1 MLKLGAIALVHQL
14 TPPSQPSEGEEAV
27 QRDSLIEMASN
38 QEAKG
43 WTSDKE
49 DRDCWIP
56 PPGTRG
62 MQISSNPEYPKPQA
76 AHQRGERNDS
86 PDQAD
91 AMMYFLKTAR
101 KHGNRQA
108 EHQSV
113 NKN

>member
-1 MLKLGAIALVHQL
+1 MSDDLLGHQS
-14 TPPSQPSEGEEAV
+14 TPPSQPVGGEQAV
-27 QRDSLIEMASN
+27 PQEFLIEMASN

-49 DRDCWIP
+49 YGDCWIP
-56 PPGTRG
+56 APGTRG
-62 MQISSNPEYPKPQA
+62 MQISSNPEEPKRQA
-76 AHQRGERNDS
+76 ADQRGERNDS

-91 AMMYFLKTAR
+91 AMVYFLKTAC